1 MAKIELPPAL
11 QNFTKGNRKLQTPA
25 KNLDEAIQFL
35 ELNFPGIKCKLVS
48 SQGEI
53 LRFVSI
59 FVDNEDVRYQEGL
72 QTKLQPDSLVLILV
86 AMAGG

>member
-1 MAKIELPPAL
+1 MAIIELPPAL
-11 QNFTKGNRKLQTPA
+11 QTFTKGTRKFQTEA
-25 KNLDEAIQFL
+25 KSLDEAIQFL
-35 ELNFPGIKCKLVS
+35 ELNSPGIKNKLIS

-59 FVDNEDVRYQEGL
+59 FVDNEDVRYQDGL
-72 QTKLQPDSLVLILV
+72 KTKLKPESLILILV